1 MWIGWAPWPPGDGPC
16 PAIVTARVSVGFK
29 SVNTA
34 YSLVGTMM
42 RQCPIPWLQ
51 AYYSHSSSVVRLA
64 GGTSG
69 GTPGRA
75 SGNASPLGKA
85 QPVRGSADLEPR
97 LATIASPNPSEALR
111 RCLVPPYDLC
121 TTLSWPA
128 EPQRKRRSDKTF
140 TGRQNKCGPES
151 TLKPAHREPRTRP
164 LAVAFVTAILHCSK
178 CRRNQKWQNLQRHR
192 RL

>member
-16 PAIVTARVSVGFK
+16 PAIVTAPVSIRIRKRQYGALTCWYNDATV
-29 SVNTA
+29 SDA
-34 YSLVGTMM
+34 LVPG
-42 RQCPIPWLQ
+42 LLF
-51 AYYSHSSSVVRLA
+51 SVVRLT
-64 GGTSG
+64 GD
-69 GTPGRA
+69 TPGQA
-75 SGNASPLGKA
+75 SGNPSPLGKA
-85 QPVRGSADLEPR
+85 HSVRGSADLEPR

-121 TTLSWPA
+121 TTSSWPA